1 MSLSN
6 FDIIKICKKLKIN
19 LIGTFFKD
27 ELPQKVKKGNYIIN
41 LQSSTQGDGTHWLAL
56 VLDDNKCFYFDSFG
70 EPAPIEIEAFI
81 KKFYQTGQPGKADCL
96 GQRPSYAYN
105 NFEIQNLTSDLCG
118 YYCIG
123 LYKYLAND
131 KLNENLYKD
140 CNSYINLFQQN
151 TKLNGN
157 ILKNYLSSLDI
168 KGN

>member
-1 MSLSN
+1 MN
-6 FDIIKICKKLKIN
+6 YHKKLKKVTIL
-19 LIGTFFKD
+19 LIY
-27 ELPQKVKKGNYIIN
+27 N
-41 LQSSTQGDGTHWLAL
+41 QGDGTHWLAL
-56 VLDDNKCFYFDSFG
+56 ILDDNKCFYFDSFG

-81 KKFYQTGQPGKADCL
+81 KKFNHTGQ
-96 GQRPSYAYN
+96 YAYN

-140 CNSYINLFQQN
+140 CNSFINLFQQN